1 MKSVI
6 QWLKSLFSDE
16 RGSAS
21 SKRVIGMM
29 CAIFLCITMYHNSF
43 SEEHIA
49 PSNVL
54 VESVAALALGCLG
67 LSSVDKY
74 TFKKNNDTNV

>member
-1 MKSVI
+1 
-6 QWLKSLFSDE
+6 
-16 RGSAS
+16 
-21 SKRVIGMM
+21 
-29 CAIFLCITMYHNSF
+29 MYHNSF